1 MKWQII
7 NYLLL
12 LSMITL
18 GLTSCATQG
27 ASTQTYLKRINH
39 YQQTGRYEDAIREG
53 QMLVQ
58 FAPGDVRGYR
68 KLRYLY
74 AFLGRYED
82 ALAAGNAI
90 MEIMNKNNWAPCG
103 DIEFQA
109 AILEYSGRQN
119 DAISFLKNYRK
130 PCPDTVR
137 AIVKELQEAIA
148 EGTVY
153 FPPPPKP

>member
-1 MKWQII
+1 MKWRII

-27 ASTQTYLKRINH
+27 TSTQTYLKQIKH
-39 YQQTGRYEDAIREG
+39 YQQSGRYEDAIKEA

-58 FAPGDVRGYR
+58 SAPGDVRGYR

-82 ALAAGNAI
+82 ALAAGETI
-90 MEIMNKNNWAPCG
+90 MEIMNKNNWAPCS

-109 AILEYSGRQN
+109 AILEYSGRQK
-119 DAISFLKNYRK
+119 DAISFLENYRK

-137 AIVKELQEAIA
+137 AIVKELQEAIS

-153 FPPPPKP
+153 FPPPAKP